1 MKWSR
6 ARVIIISAA
15 SGFVLLAAGTV
26 AGAAIAVPIDG
37 SGVIYGCYTT
47 KANATASH
55 MLVLQDVG
63 TACPPNETAIKWNQT
78 GPQGPAGPA
87 GPAGQAGPAGPTG
100 PAVSSL
106 DSLNGAPC
114 NNGQGS
120 TQVSYGTGDSVTIQ
134 CVPLFPPKTFP
145 AGNQPGAI
153 AFDGTHLWVA
163 NQTGD
168 LTVLNTDG
176 STAFSAG
183 AGGVTRPSAIAVDS
197 AHHVWVTDAQ
207 FNDVTEFNPDGS
219 IVGTFPVGTTPDGIT
234 YDGTHMWVANLNS
247 SNVTELNPDGSVAG
261 TFPVVAGGPAGS
273 GTGPNAIAFDG
284 TRIWVAVAATGTL
297 NVLNTDGSSAFLAF
311 ASQPSA
317 IAVDS
322 TGHVW
327 VADAQLNAALEFDPA
342 NGNEIG
348 STSVGTSPQAIAF
361 DGTHMWVA
369 NNGSNNVTEINA
381 NGSVASTFRAGQA
394 PLGIAFDGAHMWVT
408 NNGSNNVTQLP

>member
-87 GPAGQAGPAGPTG
+87 GPAGQAGPAGPTGPAG

-219 IVGTFPVGTTPDGIT
+219 IVGTFP
-234 YDGTHMWVANLNS
+234 HR
-247 SNVTELNPDGSVAG
+247 NV
-261 TFPVVAGGPAGS
+261 GPAGS
-273 GTGPNAIAFDG
+273 GIGPNAIAFDG